1 MQEVL
6 YVSIEYEETEE
17 HFIEH
22 AKNVMN
28 KIFEEYDVSAIKNYV
43 EKDIPRYMIS
53 RSKFF
58 IYTNCIYI

>member
-1 MQEVL
+1 MQEIL

-17 HFIEH
+17 HFIER

-43 EKDIPRYMIS
+43 EKDIPRYIIS
-53 RSKFF
+53 RSKIF
-58 IYTNCIYI
+58 IYTNCICI